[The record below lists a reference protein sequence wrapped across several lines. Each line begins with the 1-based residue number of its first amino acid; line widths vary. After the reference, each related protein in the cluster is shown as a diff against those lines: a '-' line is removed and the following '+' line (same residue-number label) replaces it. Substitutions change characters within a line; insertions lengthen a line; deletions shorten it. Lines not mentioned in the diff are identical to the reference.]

1 MHARCGGATAVGNRR
16 EMRWEEENNAS
27 STAMFPFID
36 AASRPLNALPQ
47 ILRCACQCVPL
58 LAGGSKPKLGPQC
71 AIVRSPIPTAS
82 ALVLPCGPLHLHPS
96 LPTLPSHPWSA
107 LFLWLSFR
115 LLSPLPRSLP
125 RSTTA
130 SRTMCAS
137 TRLSPSSCPSRLLRA
152 KLPPPLP
159 CRWSMPSRL
168 LRQLAIS

>member
-1 MHARCGGATAVGNRR
+1 MHAWCSGATAVGNRR
-16 EMRWEEENNAS
+16 EMRWEEGNNAS

-36 AASRPLNALPQ
+36 AGSGPLNALRH
-47 ILRCACQCVPL
+47 ILCCTFQC
-58 LAGGSKPKLGPQC
+58 GPQC

-82 ALVLPCGPLHLHPS
+82 VLVLPCGPLHLHPS

-168 LRQLAIS
+168 LRQLAISSPLLPCSVQQ